1 MSVLAGVM
9 GVRGRMAATARR
21 PGRDP
26 FEWTSGPA
34 KLVLALGIT
43 GDMKTTDMTTT
54 AGGLWVEPGE
64 PVTDE
69 ALRTGPRIGLNTA
82 PEPWLSL
89 PWRFWEA
96 GNPFVSRGSG
106 KRG

>member
-1 MSVLAGVM
+1 VAQQKIRIRLKGYDHQTLDRS
-9 GVRGRMAATARR
+9 
-21 PGRDP
+21 
-26 FEWTSGPA
+26 A
-34 KLVLALGIT
+34 KAIV
-43 GDMKTTDMTTT
+43 
-54 AGGLWVEPGE
+54 
-64 PVTDE
+64 DE